1 MALAPFTDMEVGNV
15 AVHTTV
21 DRGHSA
27 EEIAEMALDKIV
39 QVSESAPPPIRDQA
53 LAYQENL
60 RSILQFYIRQ
70 AMLSERTTMRAEIAA
85 SMKEIG

>member
-1 MALAPFTDMEVGNV
+1 
-15 AVHTTV
+15 
-21 DRGHSA
+21 
-27 EEIAEMALDKIV
+27 
-39 QVSESAPPPIRDQA
+39 
-53 LAYQENL
+53 L